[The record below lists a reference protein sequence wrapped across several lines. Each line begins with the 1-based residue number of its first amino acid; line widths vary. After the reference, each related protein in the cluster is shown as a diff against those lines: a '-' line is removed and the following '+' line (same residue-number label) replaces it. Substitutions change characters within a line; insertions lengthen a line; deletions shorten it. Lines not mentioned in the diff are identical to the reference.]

1 MSLTVAALTVHSAN
15 YEGPRDIGRL
25 EAFQTPLRDADSL
38 DDDDGYH
45 R

>member
-1 MSLTVAALTVHSAN
+1 MSLTVAALGTSAN
-15 YEGPRDIGRL
+15 YEGPLDIGRP
-25 EAFQTPLRDADSL
+25 EAFQTPLCDADSL